1 MNPKFL
7 LRCSFRRTL
16 PLLLFWLVLGGLL
29 PGRAADTSAQELLN
43 RSVTVDIDNLTI
55 RSAIDRLEKAGSIR
69 FVYSPR
75 QIQSGQ
81 RVTLHSQDEKLA
93 SVLDRLFRPLS
104 IHWEVVGGQ
113 IVLRRISA
121 SLVPTPDALTSLNN
135 LMIAGIARTITGRV
149 TDSETGAGLPGV
161 NVVEKNGTRGASTDG
176 DGRYSVT
183 VSDNATTLVFSS
195 IGYQRQEVAIGN
207 RSVIDVPMRADP
219 QSLNEVV
226 VIGYGQKEKKNL
238 TSAVSQVTGEEIQ
251 NIPIAAPDQ
260 LIQGRAAGVQISSSS
275 GVPGSG
281 NTVRIRGTSSFSPG
295 SPASQPLYVI
305 DGVFVNNVPLGT
317 AGFGTEQQIANP
329 LADLNPADIQSI
341 EVLKDAN
348 ATAIYGSRGANGV
361 IIITTKRGNFNAKPK
376 ISIGGYYGVGRAWR
390 LPQITNGPQTAQ
402 LLNEAWQNDIADGIR
417 PASPLPYPT
426 PASVPTYDRIPE
438 LFRSAPT
445 ANIDASLTGG
455 DRNTSFFIG
464 GSYFTQDGIL
474 RPYTFNRATG
484 RINIDQI
491 VNDKFKISTS
501 TTFASSFRR
510 GAPNDNSIGVML
522 VGLGAANMYPLFN
535 PDGSYNYN
543 LLFFNPVAMVRELD
557 ERSRGLRI
565 INNTFGEYELARNL
579 IFRTSW
585 SIDFNQANNS
595 NFDPQRR
602 KGPGNPATGFEDT
615 RRNITWINEQTLR
628 YRWLPSTDHDLNFL
642 IGNTAQRT
650 TYKFFG
656 VTGNNYPNDDLR
668 NISSAGLRDGYGGGS
683 ANTLL
688 SFFGRVDYAFRNKY
702 LFDVNMRADASSRFG
717 ANNRWGYFPSV
728 GAAWRISDED
738 FMKSQNLFSNL
749 KLRASWGLTGSQET
763 ISEFAA
769 QGLWTGGANYQL
781 EPGTIPSQ
789 LANPDLKWEQTRQW
803 NLGLDAGFWQNRLTV
818 ELNVYDKFTSGVLIN
833 KPVPMS
839 TGFSTI
845 AFNGGDMS
853 NRGIELGLNAGILRG
868 KDLSWDVNFNISRN
882 VNKIVRLDADYLEP
896 FSRRFIIFRQGNPVN
911 GFWLWN
917 QTGVNPETGDAVYQ
931 DVDGNGRINDDDRL
945 ILGSNQPDF
954 FGGLNTTLRYKGF
967 DLNAF
972 FNFEVGQEVVNW
984 STFFMVH
991 GGTRRNNTNGT
1002 ATYGFYTRQLDR
1014 WQKPGDVTDIPRL
1027 GGRNM
1032 ANNYNLFTSRAL
1044 EDGSYARLKTLTLG
1058 YTLPR
1063 PLLNRLRLSTV
1074 RVYVMGTNLLTFTNY
1089 SGLDPEINAGGG
1101 KGTVGGVE
1109 MFTVPQPRTVQAGL
1123 NLSF

>member
-1 MNPKFL
+1 MKKRIRIRARSGVGLRRMLLTFL
-7 LRCSFRRTL
+7 GTCLIFFQGIAHPRQDLLDRRVSL
-16 PLLLFWLVLGGLL
+16 HVQDAPIRNVL
-29 PGRAADTSAQELLN
+29 QQ
-43 RSVTVDIDNLTI
+43 
-55 RSAIDRLEKAGSIR
+55 LEKQTDAR
-69 FVYSPR
+69 FVYSSKL
-75 QIQSGQ
+75 IQSDRKISLNAEQ
-81 RVTLHSQDEKLA
+81 ETLNQ
-93 SVLDRLFRPLS
+93 VLSTLLRPLKLQFELS
-104 IHWEVVGGQ
+104 GNLIILNRLPE
-113 IVLRRISA
+113 SPMT
-121 SLVPTPDALTSLNN
+121 SLVPRLATGE
-135 LMIAGIARTITGRV
+135 AGADVVVSGRV
-149 TDSETGAGLPGV
+149 TDETGSGLAGVTVAVKGT
-161 NVVEKNGTRGASTDG
+161 TRGTTTDA
-176 DGRYSVT
+176 DGAFRIAVAGPESV
-183 VSDNATTLVFSS
+183 LLFSYV
-195 IGYQRQEVAIGN
+195 GYQRQEVVVGN
-207 RSVIDVPMRADP
+207 RTTLTVSMRADP

-238 TSAVSQVTGEEIQ
+238 TSAVSQVTGEEIR

-305 DGVFVNNVPLGT
+305 DGVFVNNAPLGT

-361 IIITTKRGNFNAKPK
+361 IIITTKRGSFNAKPK
-376 ISIGGYYGVGRAWR
+376 INIGGYYGVGRAWR
-390 LPQITNGPQTAQ
+390 LPGITNGPETAQ
-402 LLNEAWQNDIADGIR
+402 LLNEAWQNDIRDGVR
-417 PASPLPYPT
+417 PASPLPYPD
-426 PASVPTYDRIPE
+426 PASVPTHDRIPE
-438 LFRSAPT
+438 LFRAAPT

-464 GSYFTQDGIL
+464 GSYFKQDGIL
-474 RPYTFNRATG
+474 RPYTFDRATG
-484 RINIDQI
+484 RLNIDQI
-491 VNDKFKISTS
+491 VNEKLKISTS
-501 TTFASSFRR
+501 TTFATSFRR

-565 INNTFGEYELARNL
+565 INNTFAEYEIARNFV
-579 IFRTSW
+579 FRTSW
-585 SIDFNQANNS
+585 SIDFNQSNNS
-595 NFDPQRR
+595 NFDPQIR
-602 KGPGNPATGFEDT
+602 KGPGIPATGFEDT
-615 RRNITWINEQTLR
+615 RRNVTWINEQTLR
-628 YRWLPSTDHDLNFL
+628 YRWLPTTEHDFNFL
-642 IGNTAQRT
+642 VGNTAQRT
-650 TYKFFG
+650 TYNFFG

-668 NISSAGLRDGYGGGS
+668 NISSAGLRDGYGGGA
-683 ANTLL
+683 ANTLV
-688 SFFGRVDYAFRNKY
+688 SFFGRVDYAYKGKY
-702 LFDVNMRADASSRFG
+702 LLDVNMRADASSRFG

-728 GAAWRISDED
+728 GAAWRLSDEE
-738 FMKSQNLFSNL
+738 FVKKLNVFSNL

-763 ISEFAA
+763 ISEYAA

-781 EPGTIPSQ
+781 EPGTVPSQ
-789 LANPDLKWEQTRQW
+789 LANPDLRWEQTRQW
-803 NLGLDAGFWQNRLTV
+803 NLGLDVGLWQNRLGL
-818 ELNVYDKFTSGVLIN
+818 EFNVYDKFTSGVLIN

-845 AFNGGDMS
+845 AFNGGDMR
-853 NRGIELGLNAGILRG
+853 NRGVELALNAGLLRG
-868 KDLSWDVNFNISRN
+868 KDLTWDVSFNISRN

-896 FSRRFIIFRQGNPVN
+896 FSRRFIIFRQGYPVN

-945 ILGSNQPDF
+945 ILGTNQPDF
-954 FGGLNTTLRYKGF
+954 YGGLNSTLRYKGF

-991 GGTRRNNTNGT
+991 GGSRRNNANGT
-1002 ATYGFYTRQLDR
+1002 ATWGFYDRQLDR
-1014 WQKPGDVTDIPRL
+1014 WRQPGDVTDIPRL
-1027 GGRNM
+1027 GGRNL

-1044 EDGSYARLKTLTLG
+1044 EDGSYLRLKTLTLG

-1063 PLLNRLRLSTV
+1063 LLLTRLRLNTL
-1074 RVYVMGTNLLTFTNY
+1074 RVYVMGTNLLTFTRY